1 MRGVSALAAIVAWG
15 VPALALA
22 CPVCFDANEANRDAY
37 LGTTILLSLL
47 PLAFVGGV
55 VLVLRVRARAHE
67 KAHETS
73 PFEPSPSGEFS
84 ICNVTDDAR

>member
-1 MRGVSALAAIVAWG
+1 MRCVSALAAIVVWG
-15 VPALALA
+15 APALALA

-55 VLVLRVRARAHE
+55 VLFLRA
-67 KAHETS
+67 KAS
-73 PFEPSPSGEFS
+73 KR
-84 ICNVTDDAR
+84 DDRSDTIQINRPTRP